1 MNRKKKIESI
11 LRKNFLDWETVVNDI
26 SILHKGHNNYDGNN
40 ETHFSIILNTNNK
53 NKESKLSIH
62 RKINKLLKD
71 EFSLGLHALEI
82 KIIN

>member
-11 LRKNFLDWETVVNDI
+11 LKKNFLGWETKVSDI

-40 ETHFSIILNTNNK
+40 ETHFSIVLNTNNK

-62 RKINKLLKD
+62 RKINALLKD
-71 EFSLGLHALEI
+71 EFNSGLHALEI
-82 KIIN
+82 KIIY

>member
-11 LRKNFLDWETVVNDI
+11 LKNNFFGWKAVVNDI

-40 ETHFSIILNTNNK
+40 ETHFSIILNTNN

-62 RKINKLLKD
+62 RKINELLKD
-71 EFSLGLHALEI
+71 EFNLGLHALEI
-82 KIIN
+82 KIID

>member
-1 MNRKKKIESI
+1 MKRKNKIESI
-11 LRKNFLDWETVVNDI
+11 LKKNFFGWKAVVNDI

-62 RKINKLLKD
+62 RKINELLKD
-71 EFSLGLHALEI
+71 EFNLGLHALEI
-82 KIIN
+82 KIID

>member
-26 SILHKGHNNYDGNN
+26 SILHKGHNNYDGSN

>member
-62 RKINKLLKD
+62 RKINELLKD

>member
-11 LRKNFLDWETVVNDI
+11 LKKNFLDWKIVVNDV
-26 SILHKGHNNYDGNN
+26 SIMHKGHYNYDGNN

-62 RKINKLLKD
+62 RKINELLKD
-71 EFSLGLHALEI
+71 EFNLGLHALEI

>member
-11 LRKNFLDWETVVNDI
+11 LKKNFFGWNAEVNDI
-26 SILHKGHNNYDGNN
+26 SILHKCHNNYDGNN

-62 RKINKLLKD
+62 RKINELLKD

-82 KIIN
+82 KIID

>member
-11 LRKNFLDWETVVNDI
+11 LKNNFSGWITKVNDI

-40 ETHFSIILNTNNK
+40 ETHFSIILNMNNQ
-53 NKESKLSIH
+53 NKESRLTIH
-62 RKINKLLKD
+62 RKINELLKD
-71 EFSLGLHALEI
+71 EFNLGLHALEI

>member
-1 MNRKKKIESI
+1 MNRKNKIESI
-11 LRKNFLDWETVVNDI
+11 LKKNFLGWETVVNDI

>member
-71 EFSLGLHALEI
+71 EFNLGLHALEI

>member
-11 LRKNFLDWETVVNDI
+11 LKKNFLGWKVVVNDI
-26 SILHKGHNNYDGNN
+26 SILHKGHNNYDGSN

-62 RKINKLLKD
+62 RKINELLKD
-71 EFSLGLHALEI
+71 EFNLGLHALEI

>member
-1 MNRKKKIESI
+1 MNRKKKIELI
-11 LRKNFLDWETVVNDI
+11 LKKNFLDWKVKVNDI
-26 SILHKGHNNYDGNN
+26 SILHKGHNNFDGNN

-62 RKINKLLKD
+62 RKINELLKD

-82 KIIN
+82 KIID

>member
-1 MNRKKKIESI
+1 MNRKKKIELI
-11 LRKNFLDWETVVNDI
+11 LKKNFLGWKTVVNDI
-26 SILHKGHNNYDGNN
+26 SISHKGHNNFDGNN

-62 RKINKLLKD
+62 RKINELLKD

>member
-1 MNRKKKIESI
+1 MNRKNKIESI
-11 LRKNFLDWETVVNDI
+11 LKKNFLGWKAVVNDI
-26 SILHKGHNNYDGNN
+26 SILQKGHNNFDGNN

-62 RKINKLLKD
+62 RKINELLKD
-71 EFSLGLHALEI
+71 EFNLGLHALEI

>member
-11 LRKNFLDWETVVNDI
+11 LKNNFSGWKTKVNDI

-62 RKINKLLKD
+62 RKINELLKD
-71 EFSLGLHALEI
+71 EFNLGLHALEI

>member
-11 LRKNFLDWETVVNDI
+11 LKKNFLGWQAVVNDV
-26 SILHKGHNNYDGNN
+26 SILHKGHNNYDGKN
-40 ETHFSIILNTNNK
+40 ETHFSIIINTNNK

-62 RKINKLLKD
+62 RKINELLKD
-71 EFSLGLHALEI
+71 EFNMGLHALEI